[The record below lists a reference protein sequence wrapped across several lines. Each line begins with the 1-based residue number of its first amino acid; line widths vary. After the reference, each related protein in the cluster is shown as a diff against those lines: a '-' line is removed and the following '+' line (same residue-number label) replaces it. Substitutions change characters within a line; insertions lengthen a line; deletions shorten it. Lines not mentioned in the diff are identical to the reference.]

1 MAQKFKHRFKK
12 ELKRQ
17 SRLALTAAI
26 GFIIA
31 FAWKDS
37 IMLLI
42 EKYVKEITTM
52 TSAININLISSIVAT
67 IFGVLIILL
76 SSRILED

>member
-1 MAQKFKHRFKK
+1 MVQKFKHRFKK

-42 EKYVKEITTM
+42 EKYVKQITTM
-52 TSAININLISSIVAT
+52 TSTLNINLISSIIAT
-67 IFGVLIILL
+67 VLGVLIILL